1 MKYFLYCRKS
11 SEDEERQILS
21 IESQKAEINR
31 QVHSW
36 AGVEIVDVL
45 EESKSARA
53 PGRPVFDRMIKR
65 IEAGEAEG
73 VVSWHPDR
81 LARNSVDGGRIIYLL
96 DQGFLK
102 DLRFSTF
109 SFENNSQGKF
119 MLSIIFGYSKY
130 YVDNL
135 SENVKR
141 GIRARIQRGWL
152 STRAPIGYLN
162 DPKTKTIV
170 IDPERFPL
178 MSASGSSCSPALTPS
193 NRVGLSPLDGASLQS
208 RTGVLAAARS
218 HSVPCIGF
226 SRIRSTQASSTGTE
240 SVIRASIRQRS
251 RFRSSNVCSGSS
263 AAREDP
269 VKGAILSRSA
279 ALFVAENVDI
289 ESQLSTPPTVTG
301 LRTLTTVAQNGIQP
315 TGVACPPEKLHPSAE
330 ERVDAAE
337 LCP

>member
-178 MSASGSSCSPALTPS
+178 MVRLWKLMLTGTYTVKQSWSIASRWGLATVPYRRSGGRPLSLSAMYRILSNPFYAGVIYWNGKRYPGKHPPAISLQEFECVQRLLGRPGRPRQRRHTFTFRGIIRCGECGHRITAQHTTNRHGTTYAYYRCTKRHPTHRCGLSTRKTPS
-193 NRVGLSPLDGASLQS
+193 KR
-208 RTGVLAAARS
+208 
-218 HSVPCIGF
+218 
-226 SRIRSTQASSTGTE
+226 
-240 SVIRASIRQRS
+240 
-251 RFRSSNVCSGSS
+251 
-263 AAREDP
+263 
-269 VKGAILSRSA
+269 
-279 ALFVAENVDI
+279 
-289 ESQLSTPPTVTG
+289 
-301 LRTLTTVAQNGIQP
+301 
-315 TGVACPPEKLHPSAE
+315 
-330 ERVDAAE
+330 
-337 LCP
+337 